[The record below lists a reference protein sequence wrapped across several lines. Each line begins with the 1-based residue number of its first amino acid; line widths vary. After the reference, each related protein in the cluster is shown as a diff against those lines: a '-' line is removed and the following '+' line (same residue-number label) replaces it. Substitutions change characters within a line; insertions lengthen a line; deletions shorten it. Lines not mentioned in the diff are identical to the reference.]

1 MRFRIAGAA
10 RVRVRHVRER
20 GTGVAE
26 WAGPVDW
33 SSLTHWVSLT
43 CEPRGKMVISLSI
56 LNKNFDI
63 NPKIINNSKKI
74 E

>member
-1 MRFRIAGAA
+1 VNKAG
-10 RVRVRHVRER
+10 
-20 GTGVAE
+20 
-26 WAGPVDW
+26 GPKWVGW

>member
-43 CEPRGKMVISLSI
+43 GWPKGRMVILL
-56 LNKNFDI
+56 LNLNGNFDI
-63 NPKIINNSKKI
+63 NP
-74 E
+74 